1 MSAASS
7 PNPERPWEL
16 QVEDFALEVAERS
29 LRLRQQAEAE
39 ATTGASE
46 LTTLVA
52 ALGHIAAKLEARCR
66 ARATGSPVAASP
78 GGLAPPEG
86 RTEAAAP
93 ARREDPETVA
103 RDMVAA
109 GAGRPEVEEYLRRHF
124 DRGDARRIARRVLRM
139 APESPAGQRYE
150 G

>member
-78 GGLAPPEG
+78 GALEPPE
-86 RTEAAAP
+86 AAP

-139 APESPAGQRYE
+139 APESPAGQRSE